1 MNVVRK
7 AMCVGISVIFTAGMV
22 ACDKSGPAESVGN
35 AIDETTEK
43 AAQSLDA
50 ATKKLTEQS
59 EKVGG
64 IVNDAATTAKV
75 KAAILAETKLRSLP
89 ISVTTTNDNVTL
101 SGIVDSQQ
109 SIDRA
114 KEIASSVS
122 GVKKVENLLLV
133 KSTD

>member
-7 AMCVGISVIFTAGMV
+7 AMCVGISVIFTAGMA
-22 ACDKSGPAESVGN
+22 ACDKSGPAESAGN

-43 AAQSLDA
+43 AARSLDA

-64 IVNDAATTAKV
+64 IVNDAAITAKV

-114 KEIASSVS
+114 KEIASGVS

>member
-1 MNVVRK
+1 MNVVTK
-7 AMCVGISVIFTAGMV
+7 AIWMGISVIFSAGMV
-22 ACDKSGPAESVGN
+22 ACDKPGPAESVGS

-43 AAQSLDA
+43 AARSIDA

-64 IVNDAATTAKV
+64 IVNDAAITAKV

-89 ISVTTTNDNVTL
+89 ISVTTTNDHVTL